1 MSHEYKSTH
10 VTYILISP
18 EIPHHIQDRQ
28 FATEQLPKKI
38 QKLVKLNQLNFLN
51 DLENKIIPLQLQIQ
65 HKDLPLSQLSH
76 F

>member
-28 FATEQLPKKI
+28 FATEQLPKKNSKTREI
-38 QKLVKLNQLNFLN
+38 KSIKLFK
-51 DLENKIIPLQLQIQ
+51 
-65 HKDLPLSQLSH
+65 
-76 F
+76 